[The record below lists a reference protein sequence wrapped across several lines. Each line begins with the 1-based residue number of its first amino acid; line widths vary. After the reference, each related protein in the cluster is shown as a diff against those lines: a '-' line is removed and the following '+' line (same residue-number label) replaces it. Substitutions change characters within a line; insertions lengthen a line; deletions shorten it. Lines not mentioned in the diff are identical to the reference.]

1 MNSLEK
7 TLQVAILEA
16 ADEVVPGSIPALRLD
31 EQPSPRYSTTP
42 RRPGRRLSRLLTP
55 LAAAASVVAVTA
67 TLVVVNGLASH
78 KTGPAGP
85 SHPHR
90 LGHQTARP
98 IPATPPPP
106 YYVTLTGITYPWY
119 DHPLDATIRA
129 TASGRAL
136 ATITPPA
143 PYGTFSA
150 VAGALTD
157 RTYVLG
163 AQAWQPQSN
172 SAYVDNN
179 SMASVR
185 FFLLRVGPTGTTFQ
199 LTPLPMTDVTAPAQE
214 ESAALSP
221 DGTRLAIAVA
231 VPGSAGHAAS
241 QQIRVYDLTSSTAR
255 TWSATGPV
263 AARATIGVLSWADD
277 DQTVAFNWWGP
288 TSGVRL
294 LRTDRAGNDLLA
306 DSQPV
311 PSGAGTGVRCEGD
324 ALLTPDGTTIVCPA
338 STLAASRRR
347 PATHSAAAARR
358 LATARLRKVTDGPPA
373 LRTPFRQGY
382 GEFSATTGKLLRVL
396 GWFQYGHQPINDNGS
411 PLLLWTSPSGGTL
424 IVQDFYSNP
433 LVAIVTQHKYE
444 PIPWSGRISAGQG
457 SVSEAA
463 W

>member
-7 TLQVAILEA
+7 TLQVTILEA

-55 LAAAASVVAVTA
+55 LAAAASVVAVTTA
-67 TLVVVNGLASH
+67 LVVVNGAGH
-78 KTGPAGP
+78 RTGHAGP
-85 SHPHR
+85 SHPR
-90 LGHQTARP
+90 RRGHQTEGFV
-98 IPATPPPP
+98 PATPPPP

-119 DHPLDATIRA
+119 DHPLDATVRA
-129 TASGRAL
+129 TATGRAL
-136 ATITPPA
+136 ATITPPP

-150 VAGALTD
+150 VAGALSD
-157 RTYVLG
+157 RTFLLG
-163 AQAWQPQSN
+163 AQPWEPQSN

-185 FFLLRVGPTGTTFQ
+185 FFVLRIGSTGTPLQ

-231 VPGSAGHAAS
+231 VPGSASHAAS
-241 QQIRVYDLTSSTAR
+241 QQIRVYDLATSTAR

-263 AARATIGVLSWADD
+263 AARAMIGALSWADD
-277 DQTVAFNWWGP
+277 DQTIAFNWWGP
-288 TSGVRL
+288 TPGLRL
-294 LRTDRAGNDLLA
+294 LRTDGAGNDLLA
-306 DSQPV
+306 SSRSV
-311 PSGAGTGVRCEGD
+311 PSGAATGVQCDGD
-324 ALLTPDGTTIVCPA
+324 ALLTPNGASIVCLA
-338 STLAASRRR
+338 STLAASPRH
-347 PATHSAAAARR
+347 PATNPAAASR
-358 LATARLRKVTDGPPA
+358 LASARLQKVTNGNPA
-373 LRTPFRQGY
+373 IRNAFRQGY
-382 GEFSATTGKLLRVL
+382 DEFSATTGKLLRVL
-396 GWFQYGHQPINDNGS
+396 GWFQYGRQPINNNGS

-424 IVQDFYSNP
+424 IVQDFYPNP